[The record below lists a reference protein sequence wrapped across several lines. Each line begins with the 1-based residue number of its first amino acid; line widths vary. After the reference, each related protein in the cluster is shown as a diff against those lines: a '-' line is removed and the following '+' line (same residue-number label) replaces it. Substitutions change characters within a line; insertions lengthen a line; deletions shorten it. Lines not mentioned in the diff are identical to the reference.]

1 MGLKQR
7 KIETNTG
14 IQNELT
20 VELFD
25 QFARTMRDNGWNGV
39 ESYIKAG
46 ITGGKV
52 LEVGPGP
59 GYVGLEWLKSTKDA
73 TLTGL
78 EISPAMIRI
87 AERNA
92 KEYDLAHRASYT
104 QGNCM
109 AMPFPNHC
117 YDAVFSN
124 GSLHEWEDP
133 ILALREIHRVLKPDG
148 VFCISDLR
156 RDVNLLT
163 KGFLYFSAR
172 PKEIRPGM
180 LTSLSAAYTVKEVE
194 ELIGSCHFQGILVH
208 KDFCG
213 LTVSGRKPR

>member
-20 VELFD
+20 VEIFD
-25 QFARTMRDNGWNGV
+25 QFARGMRDKGWNGV
-39 ESYIKAG
+39 ESYIQTG
-46 ITGGKV
+46 ITGGMV
-52 LEVGPGP
+52 LEIGPGP
-59 GYVGLEWLKSTKDA
+59 GYVGLEWLMRSKDT

-78 EISPAMIRI
+78 EISPAMIQI

-92 KEYDLAHRASYT
+92 KEYKLSHRASYI

-109 AMPFPNHC
+109 AMPFPDHC

-133 ILALREIHRVLKPDG
+133 ILTFREIHRVLKPDG

-163 KGFLYFSAR
+163 KGLLYFSAK

-180 LTSLSAAYTVKEVE
+180 LTSLSAAYTVKEME
-194 ELIGSCHFQGILVH
+194 QLMESTNFHEILVR
-208 KDFCG
+208 KDLCG
-213 LTVSGRKPR
+213 LTITGRKPR